1 MKGTIIR
8 RGSTYGPRLE
18 PGLLEDDGAD
28 RGLIFVALN
37 AHIARQFEFV
47 QEQWINDGRSMGA
60 PEEVDPLV
68 ASHAEH
74 DTFTIPQRP
83 IHRRLRGLPSFV
95 RNRFTPPTSTP
106 EPINTPIPAPAL
118 PNARLRERH

>member
-1 MKGTIIR
+1 V
-8 RGSTYGPRLE
+8 
-18 PGLLEDDGAD
+18 LEDDGAD

-83 IHRRLRGLPSFV
+83 IGRRLRGLPSFV
-95 RNRFTPPTSTP
+95 RNRGGNYYFVPG
-106 EPINTPIPAPAL
+106 IRAL
-118 PNARLRERH
+118 RWLGELSG